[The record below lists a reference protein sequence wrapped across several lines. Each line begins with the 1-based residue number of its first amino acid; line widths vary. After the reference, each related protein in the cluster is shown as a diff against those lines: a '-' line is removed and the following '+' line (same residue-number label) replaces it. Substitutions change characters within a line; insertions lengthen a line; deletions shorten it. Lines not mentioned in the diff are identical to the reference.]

1 LGIIS
6 ICFCWALVG
15 AIAGII
21 ALVMASTDLQAM
33 DSGTMDAS
41 GRGQTQAGRT
51 CAIIGLVM
59 TGLASFS
66 CCGIAIVSNM
76 H

>member
-1 LGIIS
+1 
-6 ICFCWALVG
+6 
-15 AIAGII
+15 
-21 ALVMASTDLQAM
+21 
-33 DSGTMDAS
+33 MDAS

-59 TGLASFS
+59 TGVAFFS
-66 CCGIAIVSNM
+66 CCGIGIVGNVLN